1 MNPEEIR
8 AAFAANSALVQ
19 MIPDWDGIAAILSEG
34 RTKFVSAVAGKGDVI
49 TMIGFDVGNAF
60 CDVVDANPNFRHV
73 KHLLEAG
80 RMDVGLPIT
89 RGMIQSMVGAQL
101 AEGVTFTQ
109 EHANAL
115 YSLAVQPDPVDEIE
129 VRRAVLNADGSLQV

>member
-8 AAFAANSALVQ
+8 AAFAADAALAQ
-19 MIPDWDGIAAILSEG
+19 MIPDWQGIADILSAG
-34 RTKFVSAVAGKGDVI
+34 RTKFVSALAGKGDVI
-49 TMIGFDVGNAF
+49 TLIGFEVGNAF

-80 RMDVGLPIT
+80 RMDVGLLIT
-89 RGMIQSMVGAQL
+89 RGMIQSMVGIEL

-109 EHANAL
+109 DHANAL
-115 YSLAVQPDPVDEIE
+115 YSIAVQPDPVNEYDI
-129 VRRAVLNADGSLQV
+129 RSAVFNNDGSLAV